1 MTRDETYPV
10 CPHDRE
16 TFVREKA
23 LYSYRCPTC
32 EARVCLDCRRYGW
45 KDAMI
50 PLVDWMTGTC
60 EDCYRQREQRSEVRR
75 SYRNARDHRERLQ
88 RAWDE
93 GCQAGLAG
101 MPDDHAPN
109 PHDVPTAEET
119 FLIERNEWLRD
130 EVSS

>member
-1 MTRDETYPV
+1 MSAETYPV

-16 TFVREKA
+16 TFVHEEAR
-23 LYSYRCPTC
+23 YSYRCPTC
-32 EARVCLDCRRYGW
+32 KARVCLDCRRHGW

-60 EDCYRQREQRSEVRR
+60 NDCYRQREQRSKVRQ
-75 SYRNARDHRERLQ
+75 SYWGARDHRGQLK
-88 RAWDE
+88 RAWEE

-101 MPDDHAPN
+101 LPDDHAPN
-109 PHDVPTAEET
+109 PHDVPTAEEA
-119 FLIERNEWLRD
+119 FLLERNEWLRD